1 MDDRARNRE
10 ETGQPIWIRY
20 STQFTTGGRTHTVEI
35 SVPLPPGATP
45 ELRERLFREAEAG
58 LSHLVSHVESRIPSL
73 LQQARTG
80 APASSPAPASAA
92 RPRAEQAPLRERE
105 AAVPVP
111 QPPTRPTGVS
121 QVREPASDLIASQP
135 PASAAP
141 RRTSGINMPSMP
153 GAGNGNISLPEFIQ
167 AIKELGLT
175 PRQAMDRLKVK
186 SLSTGVNLREALDH
200 LEDMMAQD
208 EGDIPHVEAAT
219 QAPSSLT
226 ERTRNIVHPPVPVI
240 EDHRE
245 IEELDFDESPAP
257 VFDEEIE
264 PDEEDDLSEIEVDDE
279 EEYGLALTAE
289 ERHKAHTIIDSLRSM
304 RGATIVGSGRLKAL
318 NNVIGDQITQAQL
331 QNLIR
336 GVWGVQA
343 LSKLKVDQVEELIH
357 WAKQD
362 DFVSEAEAVL
372 TVLEEE

>member
-35 SVPLPPGATP
+35 SVPLPAGATP

-73 LQQARTG
+73 LQQARTS
-80 APASSPAPASAA
+80 PSASSPAPASAA
-92 RPRAEQAPLRERE
+92 KLRAEQALPRERE
-105 AAVPVP
+105 ALAPAP
-111 QPPTRPTGVS
+111 QQQTQLASVS
-121 QVREPASDLIASQP
+121 QVHEPAPDLVASQQP
-135 PASAAP
+135 AAP
-141 RRTSGINMPSMP
+141 RSTSGINMPSMP

-186 SLSTGVNLREALDH
+186 SLSTGLNLREALDH
-200 LEDMMAQD
+200 LEDMIALD
-208 EGDIPHVEAAT
+208 EGNVPPHVEAET
-219 QAPSSLT
+219 QASSPQA
-226 ERTRNIVHPPVPVI
+226 EHMHNMVHPPAI

-245 IEELDFDESPAP
+245 EEELDFDESPAP

-264 PDEEDDLSEIEVDDE
+264 PGEEEDFSEAEADDE
-279 EEYGLALTAE
+279 EEYALALTAE
-289 ERHKAHTIIDSLRSM
+289 ERHKARTIIDSLREM
-304 RGATIVGSGRLKAL
+304 RGATQVNNSRLKAL

-331 QNLIR
+331 LNLIR

-362 DFVSEAEAVL
+362 DFVSEVEAVL
-372 TVLEEE
+372 TLLEEE

>member
-35 SVPLPPGATP
+35 SVPLPAGATP

-73 LQQARTG
+73 LQQARTSP
-80 APASSPAPASAA
+80 PASSPAPAVRS
-92 RPRAEQAPLRERE
+92 RAEQAPQRE
-105 AAVPVP
+105 APAPAS
-111 QPPTRPTGVS
+111 QAQTRPVSAS
-121 QVREPASDLIASQP
+121 QVREPSPDLVASQQP
-135 PASAAP
+135 AAP
-141 RRTSGINMPSMP
+141 RRTTGINMPSMP
-153 GAGNGNISLPEFIQ
+153 GVGNGNISLPEFIQ

-200 LEDMMAQD
+200 LEEIIAED
-208 EGDIPHVEAAT
+208 EDNVPHVEAET
-219 QAPSSLT
+219 QASPPQA
-226 ERTRNIVHPPVPVI
+226 ERMHNIMRPPAI

-245 IEELDFDESPAP
+245 EEELDFDESPAP

-264 PDEEDDLSEIEVDDE
+264 PDEEEEDFSEPEGDDE
-279 EEYGLALTAE
+279 EEYDLALTAE
-289 ERHKAHTIIDSLRSM
+289 ERHKARTIIDSLREM
-304 RGATIVGSGRLKAL
+304 RGATQVNNSRLKAL
-318 NNVIGDQITQAQL
+318 NNVIGDQIAQPQL
-331 QNLIR
+331 LDLIR

-343 LSKLKVDQVEELIH
+343 LNKLKVDQVEELIH

>member
-20 STQFTTGGRTHTVEI
+20 STQFMTGGRTHTVEI
-35 SVPLPPGATP
+35 SVPLPAGATP
-45 ELRERLFREAEAG
+45 EVRERLFREAEAG

-73 LQQARTG
+73 LQQARTS
-80 APASSPAPASAA
+80 PPTSLPAPASAA
-92 RPRAEQAPLRERE
+92 KSRAEQVPQRE
-105 AAVPVP
+105 APAPVP
-111 QPPTRPTGVS
+111 QAQARPTSAS
-121 QVREPASDLIASQP
+121 QVREPAPDLVASQQP
-135 PASAAP
+135 AAP

-153 GAGNGNISLPEFIQ
+153 GAGNGNVSLPEFIQ

-200 LEDMMAQD
+200 LEDMVAQD
-208 EGDIPHVEAAT
+208 EGNVPHVEAET
-219 QAPSSLT
+219 QASSPQV
-226 ERTRNIVHPPVPVI
+226 ERMHNIVHPPAI

-245 IEELDFDESPAP
+245 EEELDFDESPAP

-264 PDEEDDLSEIEVDDE
+264 PDEEEDFSEPEADDE
-279 EEYGLALTAE
+279 EEYDLALTAE
-289 ERHKAHTIIDSLRSM
+289 ERHKVRTIIDSLREM
-304 RGATIVGSGRLKAL
+304 RGATQVSNSRLKAL

-331 QNLIR
+331 LDLIR

-343 LSKLKVDQVEELIH
+343 LNKLKVDQVEELIH

-372 TVLEEE
+372 ILLEEE